1 MQFQLDFYRCVLVF
15 CDFQV
20 PNLLNLLN
28 LLGKAHATGLDYS
41 RPIVKPQIQ
50 KINQILSW
58 SWTSSSN
65 LQGYYKGHGTYNLR
79 ENSC

>member
-20 PNLLNLLN
+20 PNLLKLLN
-28 LLGKAHATGLDYS
+28 LPGKAHATGLDYS

-50 KINQILSW
+50 EDQPDFVVVVDQLLKLAGL
-58 SWTSSSN
+58 
-65 LQGYYKGHGTYNLR
+65 LQGHGTYNLR